1 MKRKKAE
8 KAAGDAGTCRRSSI
22 GGQAVIEG
30 VMMRGERSMA
40 IAVRD
45 NDKKIRLET
54 RRLKP
59 LKERSAVF
67 RIPVLRGIC
76 NFAVTLVDGIRTLM
90 RSADVFGEME
100 PSKFEKWMS
109 KKLKVDV
116 MSVVTFFSLLIGLG
130 LAIGLFVMLPGAVPG
145 WVGVSQDNSTV
156 YELIAGGVKIVILFV
171 YLLLASC
178 MKDIRRT
185 FQYHGAEHKVI
196 SCYEKGM
203 ELTVENAQKCS
214 TLHNRCGTT
223 FMFFVILMSVL
234 VGILMTAFIHIT
246 SSWMRIGLHLLAL
259 PVVAGLAYELLK
271 ALARTDFW
279 LVYPLKLPGL
289 LLQKIST
296 RQPTDDMVEV
306 SLTAFLTVLEMDRDP
321 AIPEV
326 KFQMQKNFEEVYAE
340 AKKKF
345 TEAGIEDF
353 ADIDWICC
361 AVLKCERGKLR
372 EKVVTPKNYQRIFAM
387 IEERIQGKPLQYIL
401 SETEFFGYPIR
412 LNRSVLIP
420 RFETEL
426 LCDYALKE
434 IGPESR
440 VLDLCTG
447 SGCIA
452 VAIAKEK
459 GAKVTA
465 SDISPEALAVAREN
479 AGNNGAEI
487 TFVESNLFAKI
498 EGVFDVIVSN
508 PPYVRTGDI
517 AGLERIVRDFE
528 PRLALDGGADGLD
541 FYRAIARDFA
551 RFLVPKGYLFLEVG
565 YDQAGEV
572 AALFSAHDVKIIKD
586 YSGIE
591 RIVRVRKRADV

>member
-1 MKRKKAE
+1 MSEEKTRAE
-8 KAAGDAGTCRRSSI
+8 KKNKRETSCKRSSI

-59 LKERSAVF
+59 MKERNIVF

-76 NFAVTLVDGIRTLM
+76 NFAVTMVDGIKTLM

-109 KKLKVDV
+109 KKLKIDV
-116 MSVVTFFSLLIGLG
+116 MSIVTFFSLLIGVG

-145 WVGVSQDNSTV
+145 WFGVSQENSTV
-156 YELIAGGVKIVILFV
+156 YELIAGGVKIVILFA

-203 ELTVENAQKCS
+203 EMTVENAQKCS

-234 VGILMTAFIHIT
+234 VGILMTAFIHVT

-271 ALARTDFW
+271 ALAKTDFW

-306 SLTAFLTVLEMDRDP
+306 SLTAFLTVLEMDKDP
-321 AIPEV
+321 SIPEV
-326 KFQMQKNFEEVYAE
+326 KFEMQKNFEEIYAE

-345 TEAGIEDF
+345 EEAGIEDF

-372 EKVVTPKNYQRIFAM
+372 DKVVTPKNYQRIF
-387 IEERIQGKPLQYIL
+387 ELVGERIAGKPLQYIL
-401 SETEFFGYPIR
+401 SETEFFGYPIK
-412 LNRSVLIP
+412 LNQNVLIP

-426 LCDYALKE
+426 LCDYAMKE
-434 IGPESR
+434 IRKESK

-459 GAKVTA
+459 GAQVTA
-465 SDISPEALAVAREN
+465 SDISPEALEVAKEN
-479 AGNNGAEI
+479 ARINGVSVE
-487 TFVESNLFAKI
+487 FVESNLFAKVT
-498 EGVFDVIVSN
+498 GVFDVIVSN
-508 PPYVRTGDI
+508 PPYIRSGDI

-541 FYRAIARDFA
+541 FYRAIARDFEK
-551 RFLVPKGYLFLEVG
+551 FLAPKGYLFLEVG
-565 YDQAGEV
+565 YDQAKEV
-572 AALFSAHDVKIIKD
+572 AALFGKRDIKIIKD

-591 RIVRVRKRADV
+591 RIVRVRMK

>member
-1 MKRKKAE
+1 MSEEKTRAE
-8 KAAGDAGTCRRSSI
+8 KKNKRETSCKRSSI

-59 LKERSAVF
+59 MKERNIVF

-76 NFAVTLVDGIRTLM
+76 NFAVTMVDGIKTLM

-109 KKLKVDV
+109 KKLKIDV
-116 MSVVTFFSLLIGLG
+116 MSIVTFFSLLIGVG
-130 LAIGLFVMLPGAVPG
+130 LAIGLFVMLPGAVPS
-145 WVGVSQDNSTV
+145 WFGVSQENSTV
-156 YELIAGGVKIVILFV
+156 YELIAGGVKIVILFA

-203 ELTVENAQKCS
+203 EMTVENAQKCS

-234 VGILMTAFIHIT
+234 VGILMTAFIHVT

-271 ALARTDFW
+271 ALAKTDFW

-306 SLTAFLTVLEMDRDP
+306 SLTAFLTVLEMDKDP
-321 AIPEV
+321 SIPEV
-326 KFQMQKNFEEVYAE
+326 KFEMQKNFEEIYAE

-345 TEAGIEDF
+345 EEAGIEDF

-372 EKVVTPKNYQRIFAM
+372 DKVVTPKNYQRIF
-387 IEERIQGKPLQYIL
+387 ELVGERIAGKPLQYIL
-401 SETEFFGYPIR
+401 SETEFFGYPIK
-412 LNRSVLIP
+412 LNQNVLIP

-426 LCDYALKE
+426 LCDYAMKE
-434 IGPESR
+434 IRKESK

-459 GAKVTA
+459 GAQVTA
-465 SDISPEALAVAREN
+465 SDISPEAIEVAKEN
-479 AGNNGAEI
+479 ARINGVSVE
-487 TFVESNLFAKI
+487 FVESNLFAKVT
-498 EGVFDVIVSN
+498 GVFDVIVSN
-508 PPYVRTGDI
+508 PPYIRSGDI

-541 FYRAIARDFA
+541 FYRAIARDFEK
-551 RFLVPKGYLFLEVG
+551 FLAPKGYLFLEVG
-565 YDQAGEV
+565 YDQAKDV
-572 AALFSAHDVKIIKD
+572 AALFGKRDIKIIKD

-591 RIVRVRKRADV
+591 RIVRVRKK

>member
-1 MKRKKAE
+1 MSEEKTRAE
-8 KAAGDAGTCRRSSI
+8 KKNKRETSCKRSSI

-59 LKERSAVF
+59 MKERNIVF

-76 NFAVTLVDGIRTLM
+76 NFAVTMVDGIKTLM

-109 KKLKVDV
+109 KKLKIDV
-116 MSVVTFFSLLIGLG
+116 MSIVTFFSLLIGVG

-145 WVGVSQDNSTV
+145 WFGVSQENSTV
-156 YELIAGGVKIVILFV
+156 YELIAGGVKIVILFA

-203 ELTVENAQKCS
+203 EMTVENAQKCS

-234 VGILMTAFIHIT
+234 VGILMTAFIHVT

-271 ALARTDFW
+271 ALAKTDFW

-306 SLTAFLTVLEMDRDP
+306 SLTAFLTVLEMDKDP
-321 AIPEV
+321 SIPEV
-326 KFQMQKNFEEVYAE
+326 KFEMQKNFEEIYAE

-345 TEAGIEDF
+345 EEAGIEDF

-372 EKVVTPKNYQRIFAM
+372 DKVLTPKNYQRIF
-387 IEERIQGKPLQYIL
+387 ELVGERIAGKPLQYIL
-401 SETEFFGYPIR
+401 SETEFFGYPIK
-412 LNRSVLIP
+412 LNQNVLIP

-426 LCDYALKE
+426 LCDYAMKE
-434 IGPESR
+434 IRKESK

-459 GAKVTA
+459 GAQVTA
-465 SDISPEALAVAREN
+465 SDISPEAIEVAKEN
-479 AGNNGAEI
+479 ARINGVSVE
-487 TFVESNLFAKI
+487 FVESNLFAKVT
-498 EGVFDVIVSN
+498 GVFDVIVSN
-508 PPYVRTGDI
+508 PPYIRSGDI

-541 FYRAIARDFA
+541 FYRAIARDFEK
-551 RFLVPKGYLFLEVG
+551 FLAPKGYLFLEVG
-565 YDQAGEV
+565 YDQAKEV
-572 AALFSAHDVKIIKD
+572 AALFGKRDIKIIKD

-591 RIVRVRKRADV
+591 RIVRVRKK

>member
-1 MKRKKAE
+1 MSKEKTRAE
-8 KAAGDAGTCRRSSI
+8 KKNKRETSCKRSSI

-59 LKERSAVF
+59 MKERNIVF

-76 NFAVTLVDGIRTLM
+76 NFAVTMVDGIKTLM

-109 KKLKVDV
+109 KKLKIDV
-116 MSVVTFFSLLIGLG
+116 MSIVTFFSLLIGVG

-145 WVGVSQDNSTV
+145 WFGVSQENSTV
-156 YELIAGGVKIVILFV
+156 YELIAGGVKIVILFA

-203 ELTVENAQKCS
+203 EMTVENAQKCS

-234 VGILMTAFIHIT
+234 VGILMTAFIHVT

-271 ALARTDFW
+271 ALAKTDFW

-306 SLTAFLTVLEMDRDP
+306 SLTAFLTVLEMDKDP
-321 AIPEV
+321 SIPEV
-326 KFQMQKNFEEVYAE
+326 KFEMQKNFEEIYAE

-345 TEAGIEDF
+345 EEAGIEDF

-372 EKVVTPKNYQRIFAM
+372 DKVVTPKNYQRIF
-387 IEERIQGKPLQYIL
+387 ELVGERIAGKPLQYIL
-401 SETEFFGYPIR
+401 SETEFFGYPIK
-412 LNRSVLIP
+412 LNQNVLIP

-426 LCDYALKE
+426 LCDYAMKE
-434 IGPESR
+434 IRKESK

-459 GAKVTA
+459 GAQVTA
-465 SDISPEALAVAREN
+465 SDISPEAIEVAKEN
-479 AGNNGAEI
+479 ARINGVSVE
-487 TFVESNLFAKI
+487 FVESNLFAKVT
-498 EGVFDVIVSN
+498 GVFDVIVSN
-508 PPYVRTGDI
+508 PPYIRSGDI

-528 PRLALDGGADGLD
+528 PCLALDGGADGLD
-541 FYRAIARDFA
+541 FYRAIARDFEK
-551 RFLVPKGYLFLEVG
+551 FLAPKGYLFLEVG
-565 YDQAGEV
+565 YDQAKEV
-572 AALFSAHDVKIIKD
+572 AALFGKRDIKIIKD

-591 RIVRVRKRADV
+591 RIVRVRKK

>member
-1 MKRKKAE
+1 MSEEKTRAEKKRKRETSCK
-8 KAAGDAGTCRRSSI
+8 RSSI

-59 LKERSAVF
+59 MKERNIVF

-76 NFAVTLVDGIRTLM
+76 NFAVTMVDGIKTLM

-109 KKLKVDV
+109 KKLKIDV
-116 MSVVTFFSLLIGLG
+116 MSIVTFFSLLIGVG

-145 WVGVSQDNSTV
+145 WFGVSQENSTV
-156 YELIAGGVKIVILFV
+156 YELIAGGVKIVILFA

-203 ELTVENAQKCS
+203 EMTVENAQKCS

-234 VGILMTAFIHIT
+234 VGILMTAFIHVT

-271 ALARTDFW
+271 ALAKTDFW

-306 SLTAFLTVLEMDRDP
+306 SLTAFLTVLEMDKDP
-321 AIPEV
+321 SIPEV
-326 KFQMQKNFEEVYAE
+326 KFEMQKNFEEIYAE

-345 TEAGIEDF
+345 EEAGIEDF

-372 EKVVTPKNYQRIFAM
+372 DKVVTPKNYQRIF
-387 IEERIQGKPLQYIL
+387 ELVGERIAGKPLQYIL
-401 SETEFFGYPIR
+401 SETEFFGYPIK
-412 LNRSVLIP
+412 LNQNVLIP

-426 LCDYALKE
+426 LCDYAMKE
-434 IGPESR
+434 IRKESK

-459 GAKVTA
+459 GAQVTA
-465 SDISPEALAVAREN
+465 SDISPEALEVAKEN
-479 AGNNGAEI
+479 ARINGVSVE
-487 TFVESNLFAKI
+487 FVESNLFAKVT
-498 EGVFDVIVSN
+498 GVFDVIVSN
-508 PPYVRTGDI
+508 PPYIRSGDI

-541 FYRAIARDFA
+541 FYRAIARDFEK
-551 RFLVPKGYLFLEVG
+551 FLAPKGYLFLEVG
-565 YDQAGEV
+565 YDQAKEV
-572 AALFSAHDVKIIKD
+572 AALFGKRDIKIIKD

-591 RIVRVRKRADV
+591 RIVRVRKK

>member
-1 MKRKKAE
+1 MSEEKTRAE
-8 KAAGDAGTCRRSSI
+8 KKNKRETSCKRSSI

-59 LKERSAVF
+59 MKERNIVF

-76 NFAVTLVDGIRTLM
+76 NFAVTMVDGIKTLM

-109 KKLKVDV
+109 KKLKIDV
-116 MSVVTFFSLLIGLG
+116 MSIVTFFSLLIGVG

-145 WVGVSQDNSTV
+145 WFGVSQENSTV
-156 YELIAGGVKIVILFV
+156 YELIAGGVKIVILFA

-203 ELTVENAQKCS
+203 EMTVENAQKCS

-234 VGILMTAFIHIT
+234 VGILMTAFIHVT

-271 ALARTDFW
+271 ALAKTDFW

-306 SLTAFLTVLEMDRDP
+306 SLTAFLTVLEMDKDP
-321 AIPEV
+321 SIPEV
-326 KFQMQKNFEEVYAE
+326 KFEMQKNFEEIYAE

-345 TEAGIEDF
+345 EEAGIEDF

-372 EKVVTPKNYQRIFAM
+372 DKVVTPKNYQRIF
-387 IEERIQGKPLQYIL
+387 ELVGERIAGKPLQYIL
-401 SETEFFGYPIR
+401 SETEFFGYPIK
-412 LNRSVLIP
+412 LNQNVLIP

-426 LCDYALKE
+426 LCDYAMKE
-434 IGPESR
+434 IRKESK

-459 GAKVTA
+459 GAQVTA
-465 SDISPEALAVAREN
+465 SDISPEAIEVAKEN
-479 AGNNGAEI
+479 ARINGVSVE
-487 TFVESNLFAKI
+487 FVESNLFAKVT
-498 EGVFDVIVSN
+498 GVFDVIVSN
-508 PPYVRTGDI
+508 PPYIRSGDI

-541 FYRAIARDFA
+541 FYRAIARDFEK
-551 RFLVPKGYLFLEVG
+551 FLAPKGYLFLEVG
-565 YDQAGEV
+565 YDQAKEV
-572 AALFSAHDVKIIKD
+572 AALFGKRDIKIIKD

-591 RIVRVRKRADV
+591 RIVRVRMK

>member
-1 MKRKKAE
+1 MSEEKTRAEKKRKRETSCK
-8 KAAGDAGTCRRSSI
+8 RSSI

-59 LKERSAVF
+59 MKERNIVF

-76 NFAVTLVDGIRTLM
+76 NFAVTMVDGIKTLM

-109 KKLKVDV
+109 KKLKIDV
-116 MSVVTFFSLLIGLG
+116 MSIVTFFSLLIGVG

-145 WVGVSQDNSTV
+145 WFGVSQENSTV
-156 YELIAGGVKIVILFV
+156 YELIAGGVKIVILFA

-203 ELTVENAQKCS
+203 EMTVENAQKCS

-234 VGILMTAFIHIT
+234 VGILMTAFIHVT

-271 ALARTDFW
+271 ALAKTDFW

-306 SLTAFLTVLEMDRDP
+306 SLTAFLTVLEMDKDP
-321 AIPEV
+321 SIPEV
-326 KFQMQKNFEEVYAE
+326 KFEMQKNFEEIYAE

-345 TEAGIEDF
+345 EEAGIEDF

-372 EKVVTPKNYQRIFAM
+372 DKVVTPKNYQRIF
-387 IEERIQGKPLQYIL
+387 ELVGERIAGKPLQYIL
-401 SETEFFGYPIR
+401 SETEFFGYPIK
-412 LNRSVLIP
+412 LNQNVLIP

-426 LCDYALKE
+426 LCDYAMKE
-434 IGPESR
+434 IRKESK

-459 GAKVTA
+459 GAQVTA
-465 SDISPEALAVAREN
+465 SDISPEAIEVAKEN
-479 AGNNGAEI
+479 ARINGVSVE
-487 TFVESNLFAKI
+487 FVESNLFAKVT
-498 EGVFDVIVSN
+498 GVFDVIVSN
-508 PPYVRTGDI
+508 PPYIRSGDI

-541 FYRAIARDFA
+541 FYRAIARDFEK
-551 RFLVPKGYLFLEVG
+551 FLAPKGYLFLEVG
-565 YDQAGEV
+565 YDQAKEV
-572 AALFSAHDVKIIKD
+572 AALFGKWDIKIIKD

-591 RIVRVRKRADV
+591 RIVRVRKK

>member
-1 MKRKKAE
+1 MSEEKTRAE
-8 KAAGDAGTCRRSSI
+8 KKNKRETSCKRSSI

-30 VMMRGERSMA
+30 VMMRGEHSMA

-59 LKERSAVF
+59 MKERNIVF

-76 NFAVTLVDGIRTLM
+76 NFAVTMVDGIKTLM

-109 KKLKVDV
+109 KKLKIDV
-116 MSVVTFFSLLIGLG
+116 MSIVTFFSLLIGVG

-145 WVGVSQDNSTV
+145 WFGVSQENSTV
-156 YELIAGGVKIVILFV
+156 YELIAGGVKIVILFA

-203 ELTVENAQKCS
+203 EMTVENAQKCS

-234 VGILMTAFIHIT
+234 VGILMTAFIHVT

-271 ALARTDFW
+271 ALAKTDFW

-306 SLTAFLTVLEMDRDP
+306 SLTAFLTVLEMDKDP
-321 AIPEV
+321 SIPEV
-326 KFQMQKNFEEVYAE
+326 KFEMQKNFEEIYAE

-345 TEAGIEDF
+345 EEAGIEDF

-372 EKVVTPKNYQRIFAM
+372 DKVVTPKNYQRIF
-387 IEERIQGKPLQYIL
+387 ELVGERIAGKPLQYIL
-401 SETEFFGYPIR
+401 SETEFFGYPIK
-412 LNRSVLIP
+412 LNQNVLIP

-426 LCDYALKE
+426 LCDYAMKE
-434 IGPESR
+434 IRKESK

-459 GAKVTA
+459 GAQVTA
-465 SDISPEALAVAREN
+465 SDISPEAIEVAKEN
-479 AGNNGAEI
+479 ARINGVSVE
-487 TFVESNLFAKI
+487 FVESNLFAKVT
-498 EGVFDVIVSN
+498 GVFDVIVSN
-508 PPYVRTGDI
+508 PPYIRSGDI

-541 FYRAIARDFA
+541 FYRAIARDFEK
-551 RFLVPKGYLFLEVG
+551 FLAPKGYLFLEVG
-565 YDQAGEV
+565 YDQAKEV
-572 AALFSAHDVKIIKD
+572 AALFGKRDIKIIKD

-591 RIVRVRKRADV
+591 RIVRVRKK

>member
-1 MKRKKAE
+1 MSEEKTRAE
-8 KAAGDAGTCRRSSI
+8 KKNKRETSCKRSSI

-59 LKERSAVF
+59 MKERNIVF

-76 NFAVTLVDGIRTLM
+76 NFAVTMVDGIKTLM

-109 KKLKVDV
+109 KKLKIDV
-116 MSVVTFFSLLIGLG
+116 MSIVTFFSLLIGVG

-145 WVGVSQDNSTV
+145 WFGVSQENSTV
-156 YELIAGGVKIVILFV
+156 YELIAGGVKIVILFA

-203 ELTVENAQKCS
+203 EMTVENAQKCS

-234 VGILMTAFIHIT
+234 VGILMTAFIHVT

-271 ALARTDFW
+271 ALAKTDFW

-306 SLTAFLTVLEMDRDP
+306 SLTAFLTVLEMDKDP
-321 AIPEV
+321 SIPEV
-326 KFQMQKNFEEVYAE
+326 KFEMQKNFEEIYAE

-345 TEAGIEDF
+345 EEAGIEDF

-372 EKVVTPKNYQRIFAM
+372 DKVVTPKNYQRIF
-387 IEERIQGKPLQYIL
+387 ELVGERIAGKPLQYIL
-401 SETEFFGYPIR
+401 SETEFFGYPIK
-412 LNRSVLIP
+412 LNQNVLIP

-426 LCDYALKE
+426 LCDYAMKE
-434 IGPESR
+434 IRKESK

-459 GAKVTA
+459 GAQVTA
-465 SDISPEALAVAREN
+465 SDISPEALEVAKEN
-479 AGNNGAEI
+479 ARINGVSVE
-487 TFVESNLFAKI
+487 FVESNLFAKVT
-498 EGVFDVIVSN
+498 GVFDVIVSN
-508 PPYVRTGDI
+508 PPYIRSGDI

-541 FYRAIARDFA
+541 FYRAIARDFEK
-551 RFLVPKGYLFLEVG
+551 FLAPKGYLFLEVG
-565 YDQAGEV
+565 YDQAKEV
-572 AALFSAHDVKIIKD
+572 AALFGKRDIKIIKD

-591 RIVRVRKRADV
+591 RIVRVRKK

>member
-1 MKRKKAE
+1 MSKEKTRAE
-8 KAAGDAGTCRRSSI
+8 KKNKRETSCKRSSI

-59 LKERSAVF
+59 MKERNIVF

-76 NFAVTLVDGIRTLM
+76 NFAVTMVDGIKTLM

-109 KKLKVDV
+109 KKLKIDV
-116 MSVVTFFSLLIGLG
+116 MSIVTFFSLLIGVG

-145 WVGVSQDNSTV
+145 WFGVSQENSTV
-156 YELIAGGVKIVILFV
+156 YELIAGGVKIVILFA

-203 ELTVENAQKCS
+203 EMTVENAQKCS

-234 VGILMTAFIHIT
+234 VGILMTAFIHVT

-271 ALARTDFW
+271 ALAKTDFW

-306 SLTAFLTVLEMDRDP
+306 SLTAFLTVLEMDKDP
-321 AIPEV
+321 SIPEV
-326 KFQMQKNFEEVYAE
+326 KFEMQKNFEEIYAE

-345 TEAGIEDF
+345 EEAGIEDF

-372 EKVVTPKNYQRIFAM
+372 DKVVTPKNYQRIF
-387 IEERIQGKPLQYIL
+387 ELVGERIAGKPLQYIL
-401 SETEFFGYPIR
+401 SETEFFGYPIK
-412 LNRSVLIP
+412 LNQNVLIP

-426 LCDYALKE
+426 LCDYAMKE
-434 IGPESR
+434 IRKESK

-459 GAKVTA
+459 GAQVTA
-465 SDISPEALAVAREN
+465 SDISPEAIEVAKEN
-479 AGNNGAEI
+479 ARINGVSVE
-487 TFVESNLFAKI
+487 FVESNLFAKVT
-498 EGVFDVIVSN
+498 GVFDVIVSN
-508 PPYVRTGDI
+508 PPYIRSGDI

-541 FYRAIARDFA
+541 FYRAIARDFEK
-551 RFLVPKGYLFLEVG
+551 FLAPKGYLFLEVG
-565 YDQAGEV
+565 YDQAKEV
-572 AALFSAHDVKIIKD
+572 AALFGKRDIKIIKD

-591 RIVRVRKRADV
+591 RIVRVRKK

>member
-1 MKRKKAE
+1 MSEEKTRAE
-8 KAAGDAGTCRRSSI
+8 KKNKRETSCKRSSI

-59 LKERSAVF
+59 MKERNIVF

-76 NFAVTLVDGIRTLM
+76 NFAVTMVDGIKTLM

-109 KKLKVDV
+109 KKLKIDV
-116 MSVVTFFSLLIGLG
+116 MSIVTFFSLLIGVG

-145 WVGVSQDNSTV
+145 WFGVSQENSTV
-156 YELIAGGVKIVILFV
+156 YELIAGGVKIVILFA

-203 ELTVENAQKCS
+203 EMTVENAQKCS

-234 VGILMTAFIHIT
+234 VGILMTAFIHVT

-271 ALARTDFW
+271 ALAKTDFW

-306 SLTAFLTVLEMDRDP
+306 SLTAFLTVLEMDKDP
-321 AIPEV
+321 SIPEV
-326 KFQMQKNFEEVYAE
+326 KFEMQKNFEEIYAE

-345 TEAGIEDF
+345 EEAGIEDF

-372 EKVVTPKNYQRIFAM
+372 DKVVTPKNYQRIF
-387 IEERIQGKPLQYIL
+387 ELVGERIAGKPLQYIL
-401 SETEFFGYPIR
+401 SETEFFGYPIK
-412 LNRSVLIP
+412 LNQNVLIP

-426 LCDYALKE
+426 LCDYAMKE
-434 IGPESR
+434 IRKESK

-459 GAKVTA
+459 GALVTV
-465 SDISPEALAVAREN
+465 SDISPEALEVAKEN
-479 AGNNGAEI
+479 ARINGVSVE
-487 TFVESNLFAKI
+487 FVESNLFAKVT
-498 EGVFDVIVSN
+498 GVFDVIVSN
-508 PPYVRTGDI
+508 PPYIRSGDI

-541 FYRAIARDFA
+541 FYRAIARDFEK
-551 RFLVPKGYLFLEVG
+551 FLAPKGYLFLEVG
-565 YDQAGEV
+565 YDQAKEV
-572 AALFSAHDVKIIKD
+572 AALFGKRDIKIIKD

-591 RIVRVRKRADV
+591 RIVRVRKK

>member
-1 MKRKKAE
+1 
-8 KAAGDAGTCRRSSI
+8 
-22 GGQAVIEG
+22 
-30 VMMRGERSMA
+30 
-40 IAVRD
+40 
-45 NDKKIRLET
+45 
-54 RRLKP
+54 
-59 LKERSAVF
+59 
-67 RIPVLRGIC
+67 
-76 NFAVTLVDGIRTLM
+76 
-90 RSADVFGEME
+90 
-100 PSKFEKWMS
+100 
-109 KKLKVDV
+109 
-116 MSVVTFFSLLIGLG
+116 
-130 LAIGLFVMLPGAVPG
+130 MLPGAVPG
-145 WVGVSQDNSTV
+145 WFGVSQENSTV
-156 YELIAGGVKIVILFV
+156 YELIAGGVKIVILFA

-203 ELTVENAQKCS
+203 EMTVENAQKCS

-234 VGILMTAFIHIT
+234 VGILMTAFIHVT

-271 ALARTDFW
+271 ALAKTDFW

-306 SLTAFLTVLEMDRDP
+306 SLTAFLTVLEMDKDP
-321 AIPEV
+321 SIPEV
-326 KFQMQKNFEEVYAE
+326 KFEMQKNFEEIYAE

-345 TEAGIEDF
+345 EEAGIEDF

-361 AVLKCERGKLR
+361 AVLKCECGKLR
-372 EKVVTPKNYQRIFAM
+372 DKVVTPKNYQRIF
-387 IEERIQGKPLQYIL
+387 ELVGERIAGKPLQYIL
-401 SETEFFGYPIR
+401 SETEFFGYPIK
-412 LNRSVLIP
+412 LNQNVLIP

-426 LCDYALKE
+426 LCDYAMKE
-434 IGPESR
+434 IRKESK

-459 GAKVTA
+459 GAQVTA
-465 SDISPEALAVAREN
+465 SDISPEAIEVAKEN
-479 AGNNGAEI
+479 ARINGVSVE
-487 TFVESNLFAKI
+487 FVESNLFAKVT
-498 EGVFDVIVSN
+498 GVFDVIVSN
-508 PPYVRTGDI
+508 PPYIRSGDI

-541 FYRAIARDFA
+541 FYRAIARDFEK
-551 RFLVPKGYLFLEVG
+551 FLAPKGYLFLEVG
-565 YDQAGEV
+565 YDQAKEV
-572 AALFSAHDVKIIKD
+572 AALFGKRDIKIIKD

-591 RIVRVRKRADV
+591 RIVRVRKK

>member
-1 MKRKKAE
+1 MSEEKTRAE
-8 KAAGDAGTCRRSSI
+8 KKNKRETSCKRSSI

-59 LKERSAVF
+59 MKERNIVF

-76 NFAVTLVDGIRTLM
+76 NFAVTMVDGIKTLM

-109 KKLKVDV
+109 KKLKIDV
-116 MSVVTFFSLLIGLG
+116 MSIVTFFSLLIGVG

-145 WVGVSQDNSTV
+145 WFGVSQENSTV
-156 YELIAGGVKIVILFV
+156 YELIAGGVKIVILFA

-203 ELTVENAQKCS
+203 EMTVENAQKCS

-234 VGILMTAFIHIT
+234 VGILMTAFIHVT

-271 ALARTDFW
+271 ALAKTDFW

-306 SLTAFLTVLEMDRDP
+306 SLTAFLTVLEMDKDP
-321 AIPEV
+321 SIPEV
-326 KFQMQKNFEEVYAE
+326 KFEMQKNFEEIYAE

-345 TEAGIEDF
+345 EEAGIEDF

-372 EKVVTPKNYQRIFAM
+372 DKVVTPKNYQRIF
-387 IEERIQGKPLQYIL
+387 ELVGERIAGKPLQYIL
-401 SETEFFGYPIR
+401 SETEFFGYPIK
-412 LNRSVLIP
+412 LNQNVLIP

-426 LCDYALKE
+426 LCDYAMKE
-434 IGPESR
+434 IRKESK

-459 GAKVTA
+459 GAQVTA
-465 SDISPEALAVAREN
+465 SDISPEAIEVAKEN
-479 AGNNGAEI
+479 ARINGVSVE
-487 TFVESNLFAKI
+487 FVESNLFAKVT
-498 EGVFDVIVSN
+498 GVFDVIVSN
-508 PPYVRTGDI
+508 PPYIRSGDI

-541 FYRAIARDFA
+541 FYRAIARDFEK
-551 RFLVPKGYLFLEVG
+551 FLAPKGYLFLEVG
-565 YDQAGEV
+565 YDQAKEV
-572 AALFSAHDVKIIKD
+572 AALFGKRDIKIIKD

-591 RIVRVRKRADV
+591 RIVRVRKK

>member
-1 MKRKKAE
+1 MSKEKTRAE
-8 KAAGDAGTCRRSSI
+8 KKNKRETSCKRSSI

-59 LKERSAVF
+59 MKERNIVF

-76 NFAVTLVDGIRTLM
+76 NFAVTMVDGIKTLM

-109 KKLKVDV
+109 KKLKIDV
-116 MSVVTFFSLLIGLG
+116 MSIVTFFSLLIGVG

-145 WVGVSQDNSTV
+145 WFGVSQENSTV
-156 YELIAGGVKIVILFV
+156 YELIAGGVKIVILFA

-203 ELTVENAQKCS
+203 EMTVENAQECS

-234 VGILMTAFIHIT
+234 VGILMTAFIHVT

-271 ALARTDFW
+271 ALAKTDFW

-306 SLTAFLTVLEMDRDP
+306 SLTAFLTVLEMDKDP
-321 AIPEV
+321 SIPEV
-326 KFQMQKNFEEVYAE
+326 KFEMQKNFEEIYAE

-345 TEAGIEDF
+345 EEAGIEDF

-372 EKVVTPKNYQRIFAM
+372 DKVVTPKNYQRIF
-387 IEERIQGKPLQYIL
+387 ELVGERIAGKPLQYIL
-401 SETEFFGYPIR
+401 SETEFFGYPIK
-412 LNRSVLIP
+412 LNQNVLIP

-426 LCDYALKE
+426 LCDYAMKE
-434 IGPESR
+434 IRKESK

-459 GAKVTA
+459 GAQVTA
-465 SDISPEALAVAREN
+465 SDISPEALEVAKEN
-479 AGNNGAEI
+479 ARINGVSVE
-487 TFVESNLFAKI
+487 FVESNLFAKVT
-498 EGVFDVIVSN
+498 GVFDVIVSN
-508 PPYVRTGDI
+508 PPYIRSGDI

-541 FYRAIARDFA
+541 FYRAIARDFEK
-551 RFLVPKGYLFLEVG
+551 FLAPKGYLFLEVG
-565 YDQAGEV
+565 YDQAKEV
-572 AALFSAHDVKIIKD
+572 AALFGKRDIKIIKD

-591 RIVRVRKRADV
+591 RIVRVRKK

>member
-1 MKRKKAE
+1 MSKEKTRAE
-8 KAAGDAGTCRRSSI
+8 KKNKRETSCKRSSI

-59 LKERSAVF
+59 MKERNIVF

-76 NFAVTLVDGIRTLM
+76 NFAVTMVDGIKTLM

-109 KKLKVDV
+109 KKLKIDV
-116 MSVVTFFSLLIGLG
+116 MSIVTFFSLLIGVG

-145 WVGVSQDNSTV
+145 WFGVSQENSTV
-156 YELIAGGVKIVILFV
+156 YELIAGGVKIVILFA

-203 ELTVENAQKCS
+203 EMTVENAQKCS

-234 VGILMTAFIHIT
+234 VGILMTAFIHVT

-271 ALARTDFW
+271 ALAKTDFW

-306 SLTAFLTVLEMDRDP
+306 SLTAFLTVLEMDKDP
-321 AIPEV
+321 SIPEV
-326 KFQMQKNFEEVYAE
+326 KFEMQKNFEEIYAE

-345 TEAGIEDF
+345 EEAGIEDF

-372 EKVVTPKNYQRIFAM
+372 DKVVTPKNYQRIF
-387 IEERIQGKPLQYIL
+387 ELVGERIAGKPLQYIL
-401 SETEFFGYPIR
+401 SETEFFGYPIK
-412 LNRSVLIP
+412 LNQNVLIP

-426 LCDYALKE
+426 LCDYAMKE
-434 IGPESR
+434 IRKESK

-459 GAKVTA
+459 GAQVTA
-465 SDISPEALAVAREN
+465 SDISPEALEVAKEN
-479 AGNNGAEI
+479 ARINGVSVE
-487 TFVESNLFAKI
+487 FVESNLFAKVT
-498 EGVFDVIVSN
+498 GVFDVIVSN
-508 PPYVRTGDI
+508 PPYIRSGDI

-541 FYRAIARDFA
+541 FYRAIARDFEK
-551 RFLVPKGYLFLEVG
+551 FLAPKGYLFLEVG
-565 YDQAGEV
+565 YDQAKEV
-572 AALFSAHDVKIIKD
+572 AALFGKRDIKIIKD

-591 RIVRVRKRADV
+591 RIVRVRKK

>member
-1 MKRKKAE
+1 MSEEKTRAE
-8 KAAGDAGTCRRSSI
+8 KKSKRETSCKRSSI

-59 LKERSAVF
+59 MKERNIVF

-76 NFAVTLVDGIRTLM
+76 NFAVTMVDGIKTLM

-109 KKLKVDV
+109 KKLKIDV
-116 MSVVTFFSLLIGLG
+116 MSIVTFFSLLIGVG

-145 WVGVSQDNSTV
+145 WFGVSQENSTV
-156 YELIAGGVKIVILFV
+156 YELIAGGVKIVILFA

-203 ELTVENAQKCS
+203 EMTVENAQKCS

-234 VGILMTAFIHIT
+234 VGILMTAFIHVT

-271 ALARTDFW
+271 ALAKTDFW

-306 SLTAFLTVLEMDRDP
+306 SLTAFLTVLEMDKDP
-321 AIPEV
+321 SIPEV
-326 KFQMQKNFEEVYAE
+326 KFEMQKNFEEIYAE

-345 TEAGIEDF
+345 EEAGIEDF

-372 EKVVTPKNYQRIFAM
+372 DKVVTPKNYQRIF
-387 IEERIQGKPLQYIL
+387 ELVGERIAGKPLQYIL
-401 SETEFFGYPIR
+401 SETEFFGYPIK
-412 LNRSVLIP
+412 LNQNVLIP

-426 LCDYALKE
+426 LCDYAMKE
-434 IGPESR
+434 IRKESK

-459 GAKVTA
+459 GAQVTA
-465 SDISPEALAVAREN
+465 SDISPEALEVAKEN
-479 AGNNGAEI
+479 ARINGVSVE
-487 TFVESNLFAKI
+487 FVESNLFAKVT
-498 EGVFDVIVSN
+498 GVFDVIVSN
-508 PPYVRTGDI
+508 PPYIRSGDI

-541 FYRAIARDFA
+541 FYRAIARDFEK
-551 RFLVPKGYLFLEVG
+551 FLAPKGYLFLEVG
-565 YDQAGEV
+565 YDQAKEV
-572 AALFSAHDVKIIKD
+572 AALFGKWDIKIIKD

-591 RIVRVRKRADV
+591 RIVRVRKK

>member
-1 MKRKKAE
+1 MKKE
-8 KAAGDAGTCRRSSI
+8 KAQKRSSI

-45 NDKKIRLET
+45 NDKNIRVET

-59 LKERSAVF
+59 LKERNVVF
-67 RIPVLRGIC
+67 RIPVLRGVC
-76 NFAVTLVDGIRTLM
+76 NFAVTMVDGIRTLM

-109 KKLKVDV
+109 KKLKIDV
-116 MSVVTFFSLLIGLG
+116 MSIVTFFSLLIGVG
-130 LAIGLFVMLPGAVPG
+130 LAVGLFIMLPNAVPG
-145 WVGVSQDNSTV
+145 WFGLSQENSTV
-156 YELIAGGVKIVILFV
+156 YELVVGGVKVLILFL

-185 FQYHGAEHKVI
+185 FQYHGAEHRVI

-203 ELTVENAQKCS
+203 EMTVENAQKCS

-223 FMFFVILMSVL
+223 FMFFVILMSII
-234 VGILMTAFIHIT
+234 VGILLTAFIEVRST
-246 SSWMRIGLHLLAL
+246 WMRIGLHIAAL

-271 ALARTDFW
+271 GLAKTDFW
-279 LVYPLKLPGL
+279 LLYPLKLPGL

-296 RQPTDDMVEV
+296 RKPTDDMVEV

-321 AIPEV
+321 SIPEV
-326 KFQMQKNFEEVYAE
+326 QFQMQKNFQEIYKEAE
-340 AKKKF
+340 KKF
-345 TEAGIEDF
+345 ADAGIEER
-353 ADIDWICC
+353 ADLDWICC
-361 AVLKCERGKLR
+361 AVLKCERGKLKD
-372 EKVVTPKNYQRIFAM
+372 KVVTPKQYRKIF
-387 IEERIQGKPLQYIL
+387 EFVDERIAGKPLQYIL
-401 SETEFFGYPIR
+401 SETEFYGYPIK
-412 LNRSVLIP
+412 LNPSVLIP

-426 LCDYALKE
+426 LCDYAMKE
-434 IGPESR
+434 IGKESR

-452 VAIAKEK
+452 VTVAKEK
-459 GAKVTA
+459 GASVTA
-465 SDISPEALAVAREN
+465 SDVSPAALEVAREN
-479 AGNNGAEI
+479 ATANGVSIE
-487 TFVESNLFAKI
+487 FVESNLFAGI
-498 EGVFDVIVSN
+498 SGTFDVIVSN
-508 PPYVRTGDI
+508 PPYIRSGDI

-541 FYRAIARDFA
+541 FYRAIARDFEK
-551 RFLVPKGYLFLEVG
+551 FLKPKGYLFLEVG
-565 YDQAGEV
+565 CDQAKEV
-572 AALFSAHDVKIIKD
+572 AALFAKHDVKVIKD

-591 RIVRVRKRADV
+591 RFVRVRKK